1 MRKLKLFPFMGIFLI
16 VGFLLLAGCWPGTQ
30 QTVDSDK
37 TPFQIAQEQVQ
48 KIADAYVYVYD
59 KTDALAKDPN
69 ITESEKKL
77 VVANKAILAKVWP
90 HLVKCQD
97 IISNGGIPSKIDLD
111 TADDILDLIEGAIQ

>member
-1 MRKLKLFPFMGIFLI
+1 MKRKLTLIPILLF
-16 VGFLLLAGCWPGTQ
+16 VGFFLLAGCFPGTQ
-30 QTVDSDK
+30 PSSDK

-48 KIADAYVYVYD
+48 KIADAYVYIYD
-59 KTDALAKDPN
+59 KTDALAKNPN

-111 TADDILDLIEGAIQ
+111 AADDILDLIEGAIQ